1 MKTATVIRRFSKA
14 ALALLAI
21 ALLLSASTALGGMP
35 IPIPD
40 SGEQAPPTAASEKKG
55 IILQREVE
63 QKGIILQHNAAEEK
77 GIILQR
83 DASGARPDLQ
93 QKATGGDNGVGEQ
106 PAVK

>member
-14 ALALLAI
+14 ALILLAI
-21 ALLLSASTALGGMP
+21 ALLLSASTALGVMP

-40 SGEQAPPTAASEKKG
+40 SGKQAPPTAAS
-55 IILQREVE
+55 E